1 MRKENRKFLAGLAM
15 AIGVSLGVQMS
26 SVSAATVDIYHP
38 VKMGSYKNA
47 QDAANTGEFLD
58 GGSASDDVR
67 ILVMG
72 TEKEF
77 SSEDVLS
84 PVVDVYHPVKMGS
97 YKNAQDAANTGEFPP
112 GGSASDS
119 MHILVMGTE
128 KTFVGEDAL
137 SPVVDVYH
145 PVKMG
150 SYKNVQDAANTGIF
164 SKQ

>member
-1 MRKENRKFLAGLAM
+1 MRKENKRFLAGLAM

-47 QDAANTGEFLD
+47 QDAANTGEFLQ
-58 GGSASDDVR
+58 GGSVSDD
-67 ILVMG
+67 L
-72 TEKEF
+72 
-77 SSEDVLS
+77 
-84 PVVDVYHPVKMGS
+84 
-97 YKNAQDAANTGEFPP
+97 
-112 GGSASDS
+112 
-119 MHILVMGTE
+119 HILVMGTE
-128 KTFVGEDAL
+128 KKIIGEDAL

-164 SKQ
+164 SK